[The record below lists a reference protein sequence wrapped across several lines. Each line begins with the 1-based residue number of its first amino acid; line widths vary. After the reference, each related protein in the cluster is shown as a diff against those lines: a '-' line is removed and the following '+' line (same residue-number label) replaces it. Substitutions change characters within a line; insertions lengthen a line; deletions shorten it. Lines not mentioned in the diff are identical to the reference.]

1 MKLTQKEFDALVE
14 RAYADIPKEFKD
26 KLLNVEILAR
36 AEPGPEAEDMDDEE
50 EGEACDLL
58 GLYVGPMRHEI
69 QSGML
74 AGDSPDTLQAQVFL
88 YKGPLEDS
96 CDSKAELAK
105 EISVTL
111 RHELAH
117 HFGFEDEDLE
127 RIWPEGA

>member
-1 MKLTQKEFDALVE
+1 MVEDAFK
-14 RAYADIPKEFKD
+14 AIPAEFKE
-26 KLLNVEILAR
+26 KLLNVTILVR
-36 AEPGPEAEDMDDEE
+36 DEPGPEATDLDDDGQNDE
-50 EGEACDLL
+50 EGELL

-74 AGDSPDTLQAQVFL
+74 AGDPPDTLQAQVFL
-88 YKGPLEDS
+88 YKAPLEDA
-96 CDSKAELAK
+96 CDGKAELAK

>member
-1 MKLTQKEFDALVE
+1 MHLPQKEFDALVE
-14 RAYADIPKEFKD
+14 RAYAAIPKEFKD
-26 KLLNVEILAR
+26 KLLNVEILVR
-36 AEPGPEAEDMDDEE
+36 DEPGPEAEDLEDADE
-50 EGEACDLL
+50 LL
-58 GLYVGPMRHEI
+58 GLYVGPMRSEI

-74 AGDSPDTLQAQVFL
+74 AGDTPDTLQAQVFL

-96 CDSKAELAK
+96 CDTKAELAK
-105 EISVTL
+105 EVSVTL

>member
-1 MKLTQKEFDALVE
+1 MKLSQKEFDTLVE

-26 KLLNVEILAR
+26 KLLNVEILVR
-36 AEPGPEAEDMDDEE
+36 DEPGPEAEDMDDE
-50 EGEACDLL
+50 GDGDPCDLL
-58 GLYVGPMRHEI
+58 GLYVGPMRAEI

-96 CDSKAELAK
+96 CDSKAQLAK
-105 EISVTL
+105 EIALTL

>member
-1 MKLTQKEFDALVE
+1 MNLPPKEFDALVE
-14 RAYADIPKEFKD
+14 RAYAAIPAEFRD
-26 KLLNVEILAR
+26 KLLNVEICVR
-36 AEPGPEAEDMDDEE
+36 DEPGPEAEDIDDEE
-50 EGEACDLL
+50 DGEPEDLL

-74 AGDSPDTLQAQVFL
+74 AGDPPDTLQARVFL

-96 CDSKAELAK
+96 CGSKAELAK